1 MSSET
6 SADSGPCTV
15 LLVEANPTDVFV
27 IKEVIEASG
36 LNLKLHIAGDGQE
49 ALQYLDDVARNEN
62 LSCPALVLLDLN
74 LPKVDGI
81 EVLRHLRTASRC
93 SRTPVVV
100 VTSSTAAEDRAAVLR
115 LGAESYFQKPHWLEA
130 YRELGQV
137 IKRLLHPGEERYQS

>member
-1 MSSET
+1 M
-6 SADSGPCTV
+6 
-15 LLVEANPTDVFV
+15 
-27 IKEVIEASG
+27 IEASG
-36 LNLKLHIAGDGQE
+36 LNLKLRIAGDGQE
-49 ALQYLDDVARNEN
+49 ALQYLDDVARNEK

-100 VTSSTAAEDRAAVLR
+100 VTSSTAAEDRAGAQR
-115 LGAESYFQKPHWLEA
+115 LGAESYFQKPNSLEA

-137 IKRLLHPGEERYQS
+137 IKRLLRPQ